1 MNDTELFLS
10 LLYRD
15 IPAGW
20 LEITYLDPT
29 GNQYACFDWKPLPL
43 EISDPEFKRLHTRN
57 AQGYGVYVGMAT
69 RRERKPER
77 QRGKQNDA
85 TYISHLWCDIDDCDP
100 IEGADRLCDFPIAPS
115 LIISSGGG
123 VHGYWLLDSPLAVT
137 EDTFQPIRRA
147 LHGLAMLCEKG
158 GDASVR
164 DLARVMRVPGFM
176 NVKRGTPCQIIDA
189 YDVRWDWQ
197 RLHARFAKYAP
208 QEPPR
213 VTRSIPESA
222 RGKQIP
228 DVVNAWLNLRETE
241 GMRNKKLYW
250 TACTLYSEGFSEGEI
265 LGIVTNKA
273 QSDGLQDEEIEKTVH
288 SACRGAR
295 GTSTSNPLNA
305 RMAWADSRLG
315 GK

>member
-69 RRERKPER
+69 RRNRKPEH

-115 LIISSGGG
+115 MIVSSGGG

-222 RGKQIP
+222 RGKRIP
-228 DVVNAWLNLRETE
+228 KWINEWLNESTGKGE
-241 GMRNKKLYW
+241 RNKLLYQH
-250 TACTLYSEGFSEGEI
+250 CRTLFDEGFSQGEVE
-265 LGIVTNKA
+265 GIVWSKA
-273 QSDGLQDEEIEKTVH
+273 SRDGLEEVEIQRTIN
-288 SACRGAR
+288 SAAKAPR
-295 GTSTSNPLNA
+295 GTVSSSLTS